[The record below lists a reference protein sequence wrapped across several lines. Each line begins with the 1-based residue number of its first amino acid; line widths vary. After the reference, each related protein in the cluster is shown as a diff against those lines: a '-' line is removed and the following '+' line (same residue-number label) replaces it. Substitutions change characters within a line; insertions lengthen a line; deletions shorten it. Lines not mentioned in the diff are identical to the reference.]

1 MSSTSKSILNAPDQ
15 QPAADDEALAPLRR
29 RIDDID
35 SQLLALIS
43 ERARLAQEVG
53 RVKHARGE
61 PVYRPE
67 REAQVLARLAE
78 ANTGPLPSES
88 IRAVWL
94 ELMSACRALEAPLA
108 VAYLGPEGTFSEAAA
123 LAQFGS
129 QIEAQPCVSID
140 EVFRAVE
147 AGAAG
152 FGVVPVENSTEGSVN
167 RTLDLLLG
175 SSLSICAELALPIE
189 HCLLTQSGT
198 LEGIT
203 EVRAHPQAL
212 AQCQAWLSVHAPNLA
227 RVAAASNGAAA
238 QAAAQ
243 APHLAAIAGLGAAQR
258 YGLKAFA
265 EAIQDDPHN
274 RTRFQVIGRVQT
286 QPSGQD
292 HTSLILSVPNRP
304 GAVYDM
310 LAPLAEHGVS
320 MTRFESRPAR
330 TGQWEY
336 YFYIDLAGHQFEPR
350 IAAALEALRSRTAFF
365 KLLGS
370 YPVKP

>member
-1 MSSTSKSILNAPDQ
+1 MPSE
-15 QPAADDEALAPLRR
+15 QPTAKDESALAPLRR

-35 SQLLALIS
+35 SQLLHLIS

-67 REAQVLARLAE
+67 REAQVLARLAQTN
-78 ANTGPLPSES
+78 AGPLPAES

-94 ELMSACRALEAPLA
+94 ELMSACRALEAPLS

-129 QIEAQPCVSID
+129 QIETQPCASID
-140 EVFRAVE
+140 EVFRSVE
-147 AGAAG
+147 AGGAG

-189 HCLLTQSGT
+189 HCLLTRTGT
-198 LEGIT
+198 LDGVT
-203 EVRAHPQAL
+203 EVAAHPQAL
-212 AQCQAWLSVHAPNLA
+212 AQCQAWLSAHAPQLV

-243 APHLAAIAGLGAAQR
+243 TPKLAAIAGIGAAAR
-258 YGLKAFA
+258 YGLKPVAQ
-265 EAIQDDPHN
+265 AIQDDPHN
-274 RTRFQVIGRVQT
+274 RTRFQVIGRLQT
-286 QPSGQD
+286 QPSGAD

-336 YFYIDLAGHQFEPR
+336 YFYIDVAGHQLEPR
-350 IAAALEALRSRTAFF
+350 IAAALEALRTRTAFF

-370 YPVKP
+370 YPVKA

>member
-1 MSSTSKSILNAPDQ
+1 MPHEQSAAPD
-15 QPAADDEALAPLRR
+15 DSALTPLRR

-35 SQLLALIS
+35 GQLLELIS

-67 REAQVLARLAE
+67 REAQVLARLAQIN
-78 ANTGPLPSES
+78 AGPLPAQS

-94 ELMSACRALEAPLA
+94 ELMSACRALEAPLS

-129 QIEAQPCVSID
+129 QIETQPCASID
-140 EVFRAVE
+140 EVFRSVE
-147 AGAAG
+147 AGGAG

-189 HCLLTQSGT
+189 HCLLTQNGT
-198 LEGIT
+198 LDGVT
-203 EVRAHPQAL
+203 EVAAHPQAL
-212 AQCQAWLSVHAPNLA
+212 AQCQAWLSAHAPQLA

-238 QAAAQ
+238 QAAAKT
-243 APHLAAIAGLGAAQR
+243 PTLAAIAGLGAAAR
-258 YGLKAFA
+258 YGLKPVAQ
-265 EAIQDDPHN
+265 AIQDDPHN
-274 RTRFQVIGRVQT
+274 RTRFQVIGRAQT
-286 QPSGQD
+286 QPSGAD

-336 YFYIDLAGHQFEPR
+336 YFYIDVAGHQLEPR
-350 IAAALEALRSRTAFF
+350 IAAALEALRTRTAFF

-370 YPVKP
+370 YPVKA